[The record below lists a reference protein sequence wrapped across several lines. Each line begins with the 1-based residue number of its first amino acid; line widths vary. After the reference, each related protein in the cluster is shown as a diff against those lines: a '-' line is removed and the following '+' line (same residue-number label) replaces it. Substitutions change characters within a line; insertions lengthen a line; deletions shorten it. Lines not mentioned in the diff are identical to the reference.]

1 MITIKSTAPAQMVI
15 CGATKNFA
23 VSIYNPSPFLLTS
36 DTLILSM
43 PSGINYQLGSITGAT
58 ELNTSILN
66 QPTFLIQIIAVNSG
80 T

>member
-43 PSGINYQLGSITGAT
+43 RSGYR
-58 ELNTSILN
+58 SILKKLHLSKN
-66 QPTFLIQIIAVNSG
+66 
-80 T
+80 